1 MICCFCRVT
10 TEMLAAFDRASVA
23 LVISLDA
30 DSMRNELAAKGVSE
44 ASMEY
49 ESKLLFIDKCE
60 SVFRTIQS
68 MGFKYLIISCSQWAK
83 ALSDPMVCSLHPSMS
98 NALTHKVAVRQ
109 VLANKAG
116 LVTEERPFST
126 MLPSPLLRKPLLCTT
141 HFIRSLRGHA
151 YRRCYIIFVSSTVPT
166 ADTRSPSHL
175 PPSLSPSPQRAR
187 YSLRW
192 QCCRAA
198 RMQMPCCP
206 SCYRR

>member
-1 MICCFCRVT
+1 MF
-10 TEMLAAFDRASVA
+10 AAFDRASVA

-30 DSMRNELAAKGVSE
+30 DSMRNELAAKGVTE

-83 ALSDPMVCSLHPSMS
+83 ALSDPMVGSLHPSMS
-98 NALTHKVAVRQ
+98 DALTHKVAVRQ

-151 YRRCYIIFVSSTVPT
+151 YRRYYIIYVSSISSM
-166 ADTRSPSHL
+166 SPLYHL
-175 PPSLSPSPQRAR
+175 CLF
-187 YSLRW
+187 YGTH
-192 QCCRAA
+192 C
-198 RMQMPCCP
+198 
-206 SCYRR
+206 